1 MVVSILKCSK
11 NEFLMTIFLKFPVTI
26 IQWANLTSFQ
36 PSGDTMEMKGM
47 ITHSPS
53 HCALFRGYRS
63 LIGLAFNAQ
72 IHDMV
77 SANGAIIN
85 DNVPGPQ
92 SDGIPLFYL
101 EPEI

>member
-1 MVVSILKCSK
+1 MKC
-11 NEFLMTIFLKFPVTI
+11 
-26 IQWANLTSFQ
+26 
-36 PSGDTMEMKGM
+36 M
-47 ITHSPS
+47 ITHSPGYS
-53 HCALFRGYRS
+53 AFLGGSRG

-85 DNVPGPQ
+85 DNVPSPQ